1 VTALRPASAVVR
13 PLVRADLPAL
23 RALVDAD
30 PYANAVLAAR
40 LNAVDAPGRD
50 LLAVGEPDA
59 LTAACYAGG
68 TLLPVG
74 GDPAAWTALADYLG
88 EHPRPCSSIV
98 GPAGT
103 VEALWPRLSPAWGP
117 ARALRA
123 RQLLLVLDRP
133 ASVAP
138 DPRVRLARP
147 DELARYLP
155 AAAAMFGEELGIAPL
170 RGPKAYA
177 YRSRIADLIAS
188 RRALVRT
195 DRRGHVVFKA
205 EIAAVSRHTAQV
217 QGVWVR
223 PDKRGRGI
231 ATAAMA
237 AVVDYALRLAPTV
250 SLYVNDFN
258 APARRVYDRLG
269 MQPAGILSTVLF

>member
-1 VTALRPASAVVR
+1 MTALRPASAVVR
-13 PLVRADLPAL
+13 PLMRADLPAL
-23 RALVDAD
+23 RALVDAE

-40 LNAVDAPGRD
+40 LDSVDAPGRE
-50 LLAVGEPDA
+50 LLAVGEPGA

-74 GDPAAWTALADYLG
+74 GDPTAWTALADFLG
-88 EHPRPCSSIV
+88 EQSRPCSSIV
-98 GPAGT
+98 GPAET
-103 VEALWPRLSPAWGP
+103 VDALWRRLSPVWGP
-117 ARALRA
+117 ARALRP

-133 ASVAP
+133 AAVAP

-147 DELARYLP
+147 DELGRYLP
-155 AAAAMFGEELGIAPL
+155 AAAAMFDEELGIAPL
-170 RGPKAYA
+170 RGPKAHA
-177 YRSRIADLIAS
+177 YRSRIADLIAA

-195 DRRGHVVFKA
+195 DMCGQVVFKA
-205 EIAAVSRHTAQV
+205 EVAAVSRHTAQV

-223 PDKRGRGI
+223 PDRRGRGI
-231 ATAAMA
+231 ATGAMA

-269 MQPAGILSTVLF
+269 MQPVGVLSTVLF